1 MPKARPDLGRRLQ
14 RARRRNPIRRPAP
27 RATEVTPLMTTAEE
41 VVPVLAK
48 LGMDATAA
56 PIETGD
62 KVWAL
67 ASIATLL
74 SDDAQHR
81 QLLLSHQVIPR
92 ILYCLLYTSDA
103 ADE

>member
-62 KVWAL
+62 KGWAL
-67 ASIATLL
+67 SLI
-74 SDDAQHR
+74 H
-81 QLLLSHQVIPR
+81 I
-92 ILYCLLYTSDA
+92 
-103 ADE
+103 